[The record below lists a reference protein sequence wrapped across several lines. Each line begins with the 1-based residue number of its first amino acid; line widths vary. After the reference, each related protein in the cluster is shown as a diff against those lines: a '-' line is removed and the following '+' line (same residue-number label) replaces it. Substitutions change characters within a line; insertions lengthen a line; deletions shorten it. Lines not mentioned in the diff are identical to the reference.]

1 MTNPHPIHN
10 GGNYSL
16 ASQTRAESE
25 LTQLE
30 RRELVQR
37 MMLARMTQAAMAVEI
52 GCSHKTI
59 TRDVEWVRE
68 NWKQR
73 LAQRYDEWT
82 MEELSKLDAL
92 EEALWPGAMSGKPHV
107 VERVVQLMDHRAKLL
122 GLYAPTR
129 QKMQVVTDDL
139 LDQMIEAERRK
150 LEQLADA
157 RGAERRQAIGAGGAQ
172 G

>member
-1 MTNPHPIHN
+1 MANPHPVHN
-10 GGNYSL
+10 GGNYVLNSI
-16 ASQTRAESE
+16 TRTEAD
-25 LTQLE
+25 LTMLE
-30 RRELVQR
+30 RRDLVQR
-37 MMLARMTQAAMAVEI
+37 MMLARMTQGAMAAKI
-52 GCSHKTI
+52 GCSVQTI
-59 TRDVEWVRE
+59 ASDVAWVKE

-157 RGAERRQAIGAGGAQ
+157 RGTERRQAIGAGGSQ